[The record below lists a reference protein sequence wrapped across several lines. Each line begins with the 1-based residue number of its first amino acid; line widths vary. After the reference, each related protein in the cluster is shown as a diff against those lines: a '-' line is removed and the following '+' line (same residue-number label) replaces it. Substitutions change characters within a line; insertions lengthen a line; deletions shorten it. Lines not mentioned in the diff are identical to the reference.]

1 MIGAP
6 EDRSVGL
13 HPGLVCRQ
21 TAPLDVPQAWP
32 RVRAHGR
39 QPQQHDASVRRDRPG
54 QEAALSVEYPIVGP
68 RPQVAHLVPRGAK
81 LGGRGDRVQAAAVA
95 GDVRGVVPVV
105 EEGQRPVALGE
116 RLRPNVAATPRI
128 ATLVVGDIAA
138 RNTDAHIGPGVPHG
152 LRHGD
157 HLLVAPGLQRV
168 GAHLVDVGADEQR
181 GTHDGPHG
189 ELCPG
194 LLVRLVP
201 IPSLAHLLP
210 KEAAARVRLEIG
222 GPHPGPE
229 KQVRVVPSARLGV
242 AREVG
247 VLVDGVCQS
256 APILPIT
263 GDAPGIPEGFPLG
276 GVPSVPPTEGEIY
289 LAPRLVQGVSHAG
302 VVCEGSRVVRAPAA
316 RVLLQVVRPRFHHEA
331 CVLLLVPVSTGC
343 AVDGGPALAS
353 APRGVEPVLHDLPLP
368 RHLLVMDPVAQGLH
382 PGGELRAVLNH
393 AAVGGIPALDP
404 ALIDV
409 HMDVALG
416 GQARADER
424 ERDVLDPCLVDFR
437 GAIVPRGVAHG
448 RKQAKAVVE
457 GAAQGKG

>member
-54 QEAALSVEYPIVGP
+54 QEAALSLEDPIVGP
-68 RPQVAHLVPRGAK
+68 RPEVAHLVPGGAK
-81 LGGRGDRVQAAAVA
+81 LGGRGDSIQAAAVA
-95 GDVRGVVPVV
+95 RDVRRVVSVV
-105 EEGQRPVALGE
+105 EEGQRPVTLRE
-116 RLRPNVAATPRI
+116 WLRPDVASTPRI
-128 ATLVVGDIAA
+128 MSLVVGDVAA
-138 RNTDAHIGPGVPHG
+138 RDADAHIWPVAPHG

-181 GTHDGPHG
+181 GAHDGPHG
-189 ELCPG
+189 KLRPG

-201 IPSLAHLLP
+201 TLNPGHLL
-210 KEAAARVRLEIG
+210 RIV
-222 GPHPGPE
+222 GPHTGPD
-229 KQVRVVPSARLGV
+229 KQVRVVPSPRLGV
-242 AREVG
+242 SPEVG